1 MYVCKRVC
9 VFVCVMQRLDLIF
22 IKYTHTYVHT
32 FLYLERRERVD
43 INHN

>member
-1 MYVCKRVC
+1 MYVCMR
-9 VFVCVMQRLDLIF
+9 VCVMQRLDLIF

-32 FLYLERRERVD
+32 FLYLERRERERVEFD